1 MEPMAN
7 MALRAARLVAPRITR
22 AFDRPDLIKVS
33 EKSAHNYVTNI
44 DLEVEYAIIDTL
56 KSTFPHHSFRGEEG
70 AQDIQ
75 TPDAEYEWI
84 IDPID
89 GTSNFVHNIPHF
101 CISIACLKNGKMEH
115 GVILDPMRDE
125 EFVASRGKGCQVNGR
140 RVRTSTRPSLDGAL
154 ISTGGNERAFAAEQA
169 AIYQQLLEEGAIM
182 RQAGSA
188 ALDLAWVAAGRLD
201 AMWMSQLKI
210 WDMAAGAL
218 MVQET
223 GGLLGEFDGGT
234 QYLKSGNIIAASP
247 KCFRGLAPLVK
258 RQLGKTTVVTPTPAA
273 E

>member
-33 EKSAHNYVTNI
+33 EKGRNDYVTNI
-44 DLEVEYAIIDTL
+44 DKEVEYALIDAL
-56 KSTFPHHSFRGEEG
+56 KSTFPDHAFHGEEG
-70 AQDIQ
+70 AQNIDN
-75 TPDAEYEWI
+75 DGAEYAWF

-89 GTSNFVHNIPHF
+89 GTTNFVHNIPHF
-101 CISIACLKNGKMEH
+101 CISIACLRNGKMEH
-115 GVILDPMRDE
+115 AVILDPIRQE
-125 EFVASRGKGCQVNGR
+125 EFVASRGKGCALNGR
-140 RVRTSTRPSLDGAL
+140 RLRVGTKTSLQGAL
-154 ISTGGNERAFAAEQA
+154 ISTGGREQAIAEQQA
-169 AIYQQLLEEGAIM
+169 MIYEQLLSEGAIM

-201 AMWMSQLKI
+201 GMWMHQLNI
-210 WDMAAGAL
+210 WDTAAGAL

-223 GGLLGEFDGGT
+223 GGLLGEFNGGT

-247 KCFRGLAPLVK
+247 KCFRSLAPLIK
-258 RQLGKTTVVTPTPAA
+258 KHLG
-273 E
+273 

>member
-33 EKSAHNYVTNI
+33 DKGQNDYVTNI
-44 DLEVEYAIIDTL
+44 DNEVEYAIVDAL
-56 KSTFPHHSFRGEEG
+56 KTTFPGHSFRGEEA
-70 AQDIQ
+70 AQNID
-75 TPDAEYEWI
+75 TEGAEYEWI

-89 GTSNFVHNIPHF
+89 GTTNFVQNIPHF
-101 CISIACLKNGKMEH
+101 CISIACLRNGKMEH
-115 GVILDPMRDE
+115 AVILDPIRQE
-125 EFVASRGKGCQVNGR
+125 EFVASRGKGCSLNGR
-140 RVRTSTRPSLDGAL
+140 RLRVGSKTSLQSAL
-154 ISTGGNERAFAAEQA
+154 ISTGGHEQAIAEQQA
-169 AIYQQLLEEGAIM
+169 LIYRQLLDEGAVM

-201 AMWMSQLKI
+201 GMWMSQLNL

-223 GGLLGEFDGGT
+223 GGLLGEFNGGT

-247 KCFRGLAPLVK
+247 KCFRSLAPLIRK
-258 RQLGKTTVVTPTPAA
+258 HLG
-273 E
+273 